1 MLSVE
6 PELEALRG
14 QLGDAATNALIA
26 RERREVFSIYPELR
40 LAGWLGAVLLAA
52 AAGLVLKNNLDR
64 IGPLALAV
72 LIGIAAA
79 ACYTWTWLR
88 RARATVVDDYVLLLG
103 ALLVSADVAFI
114 ESQFHL
120 LDDAWKHH
128 LLVIAVFHAIGAYAY
143 GSRMLLSLS
152 IVALAGWIGF
162 SANDFFGAGSVW
174 RPALLAAVAVMV
186 WRELDRRVSFRVS
199 SRAKARDPLPID
211 ASPASGEAIVR
222 EGTPFSRTFEHFAA
236 NFALIGG
243 LALSDDQELLGS
255 LVTMAIAAGVIAWG
269 FAVRSEPFVLY
280 GFVYFVIAFDILLLQ
295 MVNVNVLEM
304 LVIVV
309 SMIGAI
315 AGLLALHA
323 RFKKGER

>member
-1 MLSVE
+1 MLSFE
-6 PELEALRG
+6 PELESLRS
-14 QLGDAATNALIA
+14 QLGDAATDALVA
-26 RERREVFSIYPELR
+26 RERREVFSVYPELR
-40 LAGWLGAVLLAA
+40 LAGWLGAMLLAA
-52 AAGLVLKNNLDR
+52 AAGLTLKNNLDR
-64 IGPLALAV
+64 IGPVALAV

-88 RARATVVDDYVLLLG
+88 RSRATVVDDYVLLLG

-120 LDDAWKHH
+120 LDAAWKHH
-128 LLVIAVFHAIGAYAY
+128 LLVIAVFHAIGAYVY

-174 RPALLAAVAVMV
+174 RPALLAAIAVIA
-186 WRELDRRVSFRVS
+186 WREIDRRVVSSVS
-199 SRAKARDPLPID
+199 SRAKSRDSLPNDPSPTSEEAR
-211 ASPASGEAIVR
+211 ET
-222 EGTPFSRTFEHFAA
+222 TPFSRTFEHFAA

-243 LALSDDQELLGS
+243 LALSDDQEILGS

-280 GFVYFVIAFDILLLQ
+280 GFVYFVIAFD
-295 MVNVNVLEM
+295 VLVIQIVERSTVGVM
-304 LVIVV
+304 LVIVL

-323 RFKKGER
+323 RFKEAKA